1 MPARDLHHN
10 NRLLSAFEGLL
21 LSDLEYG
28 VRAYHDRLRRLMPIL
43 KVQDSDRLQAADW
56 ASWRHGDGR
65 GGSERRLA

>member
-28 VRAYHDRLRRLMPIL
+28 VRAYHDRLRRLMPVL
-43 KVQDSDRLQAADW
+43 KVQDSDRLQAAD
-56 ASWRHGDGR
+56 
-65 GGSERRLA
+65 